1 MRVVITGAT
10 GLIGRVLIDVLLD
23 RGDEVVAL
31 SRDERRARESLPA
44 GAEPH
49 AWPRPTDEPPPESAL
64 AGADAVV
71 NLLGEPVA
79 QRWTEQSKAAI
90 RKSRVAGTR
99 NLVDGLLALAPDRR
113 PAVLVSQSATGFYG
127 PRGDQPLTEDAPA
140 GDDFLAQVVVAWE
153 QEALKAATELRVA
166 VTRTGVVLSPEGG
179 ALGKML
185 PFFRWGIGGPVAGG
199 RQYVPWIHRDDVV
212 GAMLFCLG
220 NPEASGPVNLTAPN
234 PVTNAELSHT
244 LGRVLKRPAVLPVPA
259 FALKSLYGDMAEI
272 VTTGQRVLPA
282 RLEQLG
288 YPFRYSDL
296 EAALRDVL
304 GRG

>member
-1 MRVVITGAT
+1 
-10 GLIGRVLIDVLLD
+10 VLLD
-23 RGDEVVAL
+23 RGDDVVAL
-31 SRDERRARESLPA
+31 SRDQRRARESLPA
-44 GAEPH
+44 GVEPH
-49 AWPRPTDEPPPESAL
+49 AWPRPTDEPPPEAAL

-90 RKSRVAGTR
+90 RNSRVAGTR

-113 PAVLVSQSATGFYG
+113 PGVLVSQSATGFYG
-127 PRGDQPLTEDAPA
+127 PRDDQPLTEDGPA
-140 GDDFLAQVVVAWE
+140 GHDFLAEVVAAWE
-153 QEALKAATELRVA
+153 HEALRAATELRVA

-185 PFFRWGIGGPVAGG
+185 PFFRLGIGGPVAGG

-212 GAMLFCLG
+212 GAMLFCLDH
-220 NPEASGPVNLTAPN
+220 AQAAGPVNLTAPN
-234 PVTNAELSHT
+234 PVTNAELSRT

-259 FALKSLYGDMAEI
+259 FALQLLYGDMAQI

-282 RLEQLG
+282 RLGQLG
-288 YPFRYSDL
+288 YAFRHPYL